1 MKNLGIRFRARVGD
15 HIDRG
20 RIALVR
26 QIPAIQKNGE
36 SVGLSKSRAETQQR
50 ITIGKK
56 RVRLRNFFTKARA
69 VFMRVQT
76 CSVIFREV
84 SEPVASP
91 VTVTSAV
98 SAGLFEI
105 SADGAFHDRDKGFAG
120 RVRQN
125 QLQARLH
132 FRALGFI
139 AEFAHQRGKLR
150 SVVQF
155 RITNPASSF
164 AHLFNG
170 SQSRQ

>member
-1 MKNLGIRFRARVGD
+1 LDFLRNRARIDDSPTPGNATVKGAPFTGMKNLGIRFRARVGD

-105 SADGAFHDRDKGFAG
+105 SAACA
-120 RVRQN
+120 V
-125 QLQARLH
+125 
-132 FRALGFI
+132 
-139 AEFAHQRGKLR
+139 
-150 SVVQF
+150 
-155 RITNPASSF
+155 
-164 AHLFNG
+164 
-170 SQSRQ
+170 

>member
-91 VTVTSAV
+91 VTVTSVV

-105 SADGAFHDRDKGFAG
+105 SAACA
-120 RVRQN
+120 V
-125 QLQARLH
+125 
-132 FRALGFI
+132 
-139 AEFAHQRGKLR
+139 
-150 SVVQF
+150 
-155 RITNPASSF
+155 
-164 AHLFNG
+164 
-170 SQSRQ
+170 